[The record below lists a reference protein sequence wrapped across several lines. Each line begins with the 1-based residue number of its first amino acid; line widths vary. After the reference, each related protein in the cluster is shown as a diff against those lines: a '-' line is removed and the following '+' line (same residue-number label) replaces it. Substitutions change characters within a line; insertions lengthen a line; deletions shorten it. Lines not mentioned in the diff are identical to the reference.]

1 METVVEENP
10 LSFATSRIVTIDPLP
25 TEAGVD
31 LPPTAL
37 VIEADAG
44 GHYSR
49 VQSLSRIGM
58 VQVASVAVAISC
70 FSHCNAYAT
79 TFNQSD
85 SATRQGREQHSI
97 SSQANEDP
105 AKLFA
110 RGEAA
115 LANGDLEKAEHAFK
129 KVLAIDPNSAAAYA
143 NLGVI
148 DMRRKR
154 WAAALTSLHR
164 AEKLAPQMTG
174 VRLNIGL
181 AYYRK
186 NEYWHAIPAFESV
199 IREQPDSLQARFLL
213 GQCYFFTE
221 RWVEAVDTLEPI
233 WPQESNDLTYL
244 YVLGIAAE
252 KADRKNLSD
261 RALARLAEVGGDS
274 AEVHLLIGK
283 AKLNLEAYDDAIGE
297 LKAAL
302 AANPKLPFGH
312 FYLGMAHSKTGNYE
326 LAKSEFLRDIALE
339 PDVVFD
345 YDELGNAFFMLEKD
359 PEAIKAYQQALKLDP
374 KMLDAH
380 LGLAK
385 VFQRQEQYDKA
396 LQELAAAGKLDPTS
410 SRIHYLRGQ
419 ILLKMGHK
427 EEGKKELDTSVA
439 MSSARRDQRQK
450 ELEGDRIPNPEQD
463 ASEK

>member
-1 METVVEENP
+1 MP
-10 LSFATSRIVTIDPLP
+10 FHQRLALQ
-25 TEAGVD
+25 
-31 LPPTAL
+31 LPPAPL

-49 VQSLSRIGM
+49 VQSLSRIAM
-58 VQVASVAVAISC
+58 VRVVGVAVALNWLPC
-70 FSHCNAYAT
+70 
-79 TFNQSD
+79 D
-85 SATRQGREQHSI
+85 STRPAIFALAGGNVQQGSAPHSTAPP
-97 SSQANEDP
+97 ANEDP
-105 AKLFA
+105 GKLFS
-110 RGEAA
+110 RGETA
-115 LANGDLEKAEHAFK
+115 LANGDLDKAEQAFR
-129 KVLAIDPNSAAAYA
+129 KVLAIDPKSAAAYA

-154 WAAALTSLHR
+154 WSAALINLQR

-181 AYYRK
+181 AYYRQ
-186 NEYWHAIPAFESV
+186 NEFWHAIPAFESV
-199 IREQPDSLQARFLL
+199 IKDQPTSVQAHFLL
-213 GQCYFFTE
+213 GQCYFFTG

-233 WPQESNDLTYL
+233 WEQESGDLTYL
-244 YVLGIAAE
+244 YVLGIAAD
-252 KADRKNLSD
+252 KAEHKDLGD

-274 AEVHLLIGK
+274 PEVHLLIGK

-297 LKAAL
+297 LKAAVTG
-302 AANPKLPFGH
+302 NPKLPFAH
-312 FYLGMAHSKTGNYE
+312 FYLGMAQSKKGDYE
-326 LAKSEFLRDIALE
+326 AAKSEFLHDIALE

-345 YDELGNAFFMLEKD
+345 YEELGNTFFMLEKD
-359 PEAIKAYQQALKLDP
+359 DEAITAYHQALKLDP

-396 LQELAAAGKLDPTS
+396 LQELALAGKLDPTS

-419 ILLKMGHK
+419 VLLKLGRK
-427 EEGKKELDTSVA
+427 EEGRKELETSVR

-450 ELEGDRIPNPEQD
+450 ELEGDSIPDPEQSGS
-463 ASEK
+463 AR